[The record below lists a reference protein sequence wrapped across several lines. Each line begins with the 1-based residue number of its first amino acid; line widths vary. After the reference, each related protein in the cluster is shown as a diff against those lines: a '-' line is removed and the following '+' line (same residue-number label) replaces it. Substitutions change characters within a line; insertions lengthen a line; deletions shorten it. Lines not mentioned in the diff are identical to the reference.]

1 LIQAAKWLA
10 EAGYEVESVRSPS
23 LHAAAQLWLSIARAE
38 AETGM
43 FAAVAAAKDPIFSSS
58 VHEFLCSAPAL
69 DVTGY
74 VNALKQRDAVRREWN
89 VF

>member
-1 LIQAAKWLA
+1 
-10 EAGYEVESVRSPS
+10 
-23 LHAAAQLWLSIARAE
+23 
-38 AETGM
+38 M